1 MNAVLRPSRN
11 PLTRALPRVLVVALV
26 ASLLPV
32 PPGPPAGRT
41 SPLLVK

>member
-1 MNAVLRPSRN
+1 MKAVLRPSRN

-32 PPGPPAGRT
+32 PAWASGGRA
-41 SPLLVK
+41 SPLLR